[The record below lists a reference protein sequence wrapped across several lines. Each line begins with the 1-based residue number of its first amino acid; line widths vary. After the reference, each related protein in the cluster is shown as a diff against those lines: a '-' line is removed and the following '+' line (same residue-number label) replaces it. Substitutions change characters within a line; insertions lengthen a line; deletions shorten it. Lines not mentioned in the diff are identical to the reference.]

1 MSGRPGAQAMT
12 DIERVLARI
21 PASFVREFMAHRHFW
36 AAHEI
41 DIVARK
47 DGKEYRLE
55 GDWLK
60 DVCRAALEPKP

>member
-1 MSGRPGAQAMT
+1 MDLLMPRMKEDEFLQTLVP
-12 DIERVLARI
+12 
-21 PASFVREFMAHRHFW
+21 PHFVREFMAHRHFW
-36 AAHEI
+36 AAHKI

-60 DVCRAALEPKP
+60 DMCRALRS